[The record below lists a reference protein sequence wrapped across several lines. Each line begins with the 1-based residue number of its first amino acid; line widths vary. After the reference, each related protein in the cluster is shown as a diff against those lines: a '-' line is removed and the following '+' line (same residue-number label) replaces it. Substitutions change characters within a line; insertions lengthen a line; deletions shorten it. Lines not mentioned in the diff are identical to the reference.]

1 MALMPAFHPKSAY
14 EGLSLHPSTPRF
26 GVGRTSQ
33 DTVARNS
40 LPPVWVNVWLD
51 PCPGGVALSSV
62 QPCLSQSPVQL
73 VIYILVTCSIMP
85 SSSASFP
92 TPESTYT
99 QSLSQ
104 GLLLWDP
111 KLNWGFPGGTS
122 GKEPACQRRT
132 HKTGRF
138 DTWIR
143 KIPWRRAWQPTL
155 IFMLWA

>member
-1 MALMPAFHPKSAY
+1 MKGCLSTQVLLGLVWEGPARTLWPETAFHQCWA
-14 EGLSLHPSTPRF
+14 
-26 GVGRTSQ
+26 
-33 DTVARNS
+33 
-40 LPPVWVNVWLD
+40 VWVNVWLD

-62 QPCLSQSPVQL
+62 QTCLSQSPVQL
-73 VIYILVTCSIMP
+73 VIYILVTCLIMP

-92 TPESTYT
+92 NPESTYT

-138 DTWIR
+138 DTWIK

-155 IFMLWA
+155 IFMPWA

>member
-1 MALMPAFHPKSAY
+1 MKGCLSTQVLLGLVREGPARTLWPETAFHQCWA
-14 EGLSLHPSTPRF
+14 
-26 GVGRTSQ
+26 
-33 DTVARNS
+33 
-40 LPPVWVNVWLD
+40 VWVNVWLD

-62 QPCLSQSPVQL
+62 QTCLSQSPVQL
-73 VIYILVTCSIMP
+73 VIYILVTCLIMP

-92 TPESTYT
+92 NPESTYT

-138 DTWIR
+138 DTWIK